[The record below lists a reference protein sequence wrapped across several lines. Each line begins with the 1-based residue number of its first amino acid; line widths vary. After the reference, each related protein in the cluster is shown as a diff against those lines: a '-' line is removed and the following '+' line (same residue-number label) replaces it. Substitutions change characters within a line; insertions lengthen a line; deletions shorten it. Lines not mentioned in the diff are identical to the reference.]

1 MIICYEAVLALKE
14 RGGKEEEPLQYT
26 VQKVG
31 RGQVA

>member
-14 RGGKEEEPLQYT
+14 QGGKEQGPLQYT
-26 VQKVG
+26 VQREG